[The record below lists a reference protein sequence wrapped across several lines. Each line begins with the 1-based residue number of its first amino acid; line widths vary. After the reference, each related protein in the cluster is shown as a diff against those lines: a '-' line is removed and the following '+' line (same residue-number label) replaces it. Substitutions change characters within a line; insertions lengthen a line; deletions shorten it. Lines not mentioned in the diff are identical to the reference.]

1 LARFQKTSIAG
12 DSRGGNRPSAI
23 LEPELG
29 GEIALRHASADH
41 GSGVAQLTVPR
52 RQGTSGVSLAARPH
66 AALQVADFERVE
78 DYLRAYL
85 EDERFRSIHPLACGR
100 WIVAWEMLWCADT
113 RAKVLAVGHRAREA
127 MQAFASSLLEQCIPT
142 ELDALWPQEFAAG
155 SPGPDPLDGLLAV
168 IGAYGQE
175 LAEERHGLLL
185 RLLDHWRALLDRV
198 QRHEGRLVDG
208 RLSWEDGRRLVLFTA
223 LVMVETDRSFD

>member
-1 LARFQKTSIAG
+1 MARFQKTSIPA
-12 DSRGGNRPSAI
+12 DSGGVNRPSAI

-29 GEIALRHASADH
+29 GEIAVRHATGDH
-41 GSGVAQLTVPR
+41 GSGVAQLGPR
-52 RQGTSGVSLAARPH
+52 RRGDPGVMLEARPQP
-66 AALQVADFERVE
+66 ALQVAEFEHVE

-142 ELDALWPQEFAAG
+142 ELDPLWPQELTAG
-155 SPGPDPLDGLLAV
+155 SPGPNPVDGLLSV

-198 QRHEGRLVDG
+198 QRHERLLADE